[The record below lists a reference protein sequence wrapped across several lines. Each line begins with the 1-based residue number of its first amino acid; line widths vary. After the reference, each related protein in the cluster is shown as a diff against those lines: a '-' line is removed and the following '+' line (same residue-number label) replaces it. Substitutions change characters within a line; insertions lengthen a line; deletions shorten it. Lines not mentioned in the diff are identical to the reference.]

1 MINVEKKSWKGLWRS
16 PRTKWGIIFCI
27 ISILIIVFYL
37 PSYYGDVIQ
46 PKPGL
51 YLNDVVLNLFTP
63 HNWSVLI
70 FTLIYISIAQTIFS
84 IVRYPSLVL
93 LGLATYFAVSL
104 IRMWTMYMVTLETPV
119 DMILLIDPI
128 SSIFYPTGT
137 FAKDMFFSGHLS
149 TMTVLVLVEPKKWA
163 KWVKACFTLVIGI
176 LLAWQHVHYTIDLVV
191 APLVS
196 TGVFYG
202 LGNLL
207 GVRIK
212 V

>member
-1 MINVEKKSWKGLWRS
+1 MRNDEKLTWSALWKS

-27 ISILIIVFYL
+27 ISILILVFYL

-46 PKPGL
+46 PKQGI

-63 HNWSVLI
+63 YNWSILI
-70 FTLIYISIAQTIFS
+70 FTLIYVSVAQTIFS
-84 IVRYPSLVL
+84 VARFPSLIL

-128 SSIFYPTGT
+128 SSLFYPTGT

-149 TMTVLVLVEPKKWA
+149 TMTVLVLVERKKWA
-163 KWVKACFTLVIGI
+163 KWVKAGFTLVIGI

-196 TGVFYG
+196 IGVFYS